1 MKDEIEVLM
10 NDGQRNRPAQG
21 PVENRQHKAF
31 LLDQLAHESDDGET
45 QDESPV
51 VRRLLRG
58 MTHAAVGAV
67 VIGVFIML
75 WSLYQHLSPAG

>member
-10 NDGQRNRPAQG
+10 HDGQSKRQAEPADD
-21 PVENRQHKAF
+21 RKHKSF
-31 LLDQLAHESDDGET
+31 LLDQLAHESDDGDT
-45 QDESPV
+45 QEESPF

-58 MTHAAVGAV
+58 MTQAAIGSV
-67 VIGVFIML
+67 VIGVFVML